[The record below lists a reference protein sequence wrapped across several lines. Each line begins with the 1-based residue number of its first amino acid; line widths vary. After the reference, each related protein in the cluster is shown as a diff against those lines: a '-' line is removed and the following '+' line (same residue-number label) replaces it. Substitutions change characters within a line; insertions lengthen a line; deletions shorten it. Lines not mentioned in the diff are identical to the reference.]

1 MSNVVTPPVNDIFNI
16 VEINLENAKQYL
28 IHESFNRPVL
38 VDFWADW
45 CAPCKSLMPI
55 LEKLANE
62 YNGSFL
68 LAKVNADEMNMIS
81 AQFGV
86 RSLPTVMLIKDGE
99 PVDGFAGAL
108 PEKQVRELLEKYLP
122 KPWEKLVHDAQEF
135 IMTGNFND
143 ALPLLRHAYDDS
155 QHLAAIACLL
165 VQCYL
170 GLNRIDNA
178 EAILSTIKMQDQ
190 DALYHQLIAQ
200 IELQR
205 QAAKTPELVA
215 LEAAHANDPQNL
227 DICYQLALQYNQ
239 EMAYR
244 PALELLIQIL
254 SKDRNYGNGIARK
267 TLTDILIALGKGDP
281 LAIEFQRKL
290 FTLLY

>member
-1 MSNVVTPPVNDIFNI
+1 MNI
-16 VEINLENAKQYL
+16 IEINLENAKQYL
-28 IHESFNRPVL
+28 IDESFKRPVL

-55 LEKLANE
+55 LEKLTNE

-68 LAKVNADEMNMIS
+68 LAKVNADEMNMIA

-99 PVDGFAGAL
+99 PLDGFAGAL

-122 KPWEKLVHDAQEF
+122 KPWEKFVQDAQAF
-135 IMTGNFND
+135 IMAGDFNS
-143 ALPLLRHAYDDS
+143 ALPLLRQAYEDS
-155 QHLAAIACLL
+155 NHVAAIACLL
-165 VQCYL
+165 VQCHL
-170 GLNRIDNA
+170 ELNRIDNA
-178 EAILSTIKMQDQ
+178 EAILSTIKMADQ
-190 DALYHQLIAQ
+190 DALYHQLRAQ
-200 IELQR
+200 IELQK

-215 LEAAHANDPQNL
+215 LETAYSNDPDNL
-227 DICYQLALQYNQ
+227 EICHQLALQYNQ
-239 EMAYR
+239 ELAYR
-244 PALELLIQIL
+244 PALEMLIHIL
-254 SKDRNYGNGIARK
+254 RKDRNYGNGLARK